1 MNSLTGGAMNNSMTR
16 VQECALA
23 VIAIAVVVIA
33 LAAPI
38 VALGPSASWRAKA
51 TAGLTMLDA
60 LITVVR
66 RVLGM

>member
-1 MNSLTGGAMNNSMTR
+1 MNNSMTR

-23 VIAIAVVVIA
+23 VIAIAVVAIA

-51 TAGLTMLDA
+51 TAGLTMLA
-60 LITVVR
+60 ELITVVR

>member
-1 MNSLTGGAMNNSMTR
+1 MNISMTR

-23 VIAIAVVVIA
+23 VIVIAVVAIA
-33 LAAPI
+33 IAAPL

-51 TAGLTMLDA
+51 TGGLSMLEA

-66 RVLGM
+66 RVLGL